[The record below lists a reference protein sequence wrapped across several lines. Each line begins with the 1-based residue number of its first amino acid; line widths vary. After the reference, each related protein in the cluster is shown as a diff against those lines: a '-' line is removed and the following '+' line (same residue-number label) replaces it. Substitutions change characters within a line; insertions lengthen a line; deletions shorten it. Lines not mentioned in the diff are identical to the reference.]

1 MAGLAVAG
9 GDSDPTSQTDHILP
23 AGWPVPGVF
32 EVRGGFAE
40 HDAGRRQ
47 AFRDFAGGRLLDPLD
62 LDVAEMRLA
71 IGILVQIVNTH
82 RSTLLYLGRSPDD
95 PNARNIGA

>member
-23 AGWPVPGVF
+23 AGRPVPAVF

-47 AFRDFAGGRLLDPLD
+47 AFRDFARGRLPDPLD
-62 LDVAEMRLA
+62 PDGSGMRLA
-71 IGILVQIVNTH
+71 LCILLQIVHTH
-82 RSTLLYLGRSPDD
+82 RSTLLYFARSPAF
-95 PNARNIGA
+95 PPARNIGA